1 MEEESLRFWIIPMV
15 CFVVVAMILVVTLDY
30 RFNVMYPN
38 AAIEREQLKT
48 ITCEEIFEKQKTGKY
63 WSSDNA
69 RIGAE
74 KALACLPPPVEKSSG
89 GNPYVEFCTPGG
101 FAPNKIIENSTHS
114 FNHDTCVWD
123 LR

>member
-1 MEEESLRFWIIPMV
+1 MRF
-15 CFVVVAMILVVTLDY
+15 
-30 RFNVMYPN
+30 
-38 AAIEREQLKT
+38 LKNKKQAST
-48 ITCEEIFEKQKTGKY
+48 GVLITQG
-63 WSSDNA
+63 
-69 RIGAE
+69 IGAE

-114 FNHDTCVWD
+114 FKHDTCVWD